1 MTWFHQHHRQ
11 WICALGLGLLSALPA
26 AIAHGA
32 DTGIDPARLPGIVL
46 DNEAATLS
54 GTWSKSVHTKPFL
67 AAGYVY
73 TQGGP
78 DQRATFELTVPEA
91 GEYSVLVSYTMGDN
105 RSTEVPIIIETTGGP
120 QTVVIDQK
128 KRPQG
133 VYSFHDLGKFPL
145 AAGKVKVTISAEQ
158 NKQGVVI
165 ADGVMLLTEVQKEK
179 ALADAAKGPPPL
191 LAAIS
196 NAPNS
201 PKSAPPGPTI
211 EKAPPFARE
220 STEHVTAQPHLN
232 KPERLTP
239 GEVDRL
245 LAQALGQAEV
255 QAEISDE
262 AFLRRIT
269 LDVLGRQPTLEE
281 SAEFAASQEPDKRER
296 ITDKLLASEQF
307 ASNWGS
313 YLSDIISYRTPQ
325 PELTFLNYRPF
336 QGWLAKQLRESKG
349 WDEITYEILTASG
362 KVGDNPAATYL
373 GFHQGDKSRL
383 AAETTR
389 VFLATQ
395 IQCAECHD
403 HKFVD
408 MPQETFHH
416 VAAFFVRVDAK
427 LPHND
432 SNQIVVSSRPVGEHK
447 MPERKE
453 EMKPIAFSSGQ
464 GELGQADIS
473 RRVLL
478 AKWIV
483 APENPWFAKA
493 MTNRL
498 WARTMGRGFCEPV
511 DEIGELGDRI
521 APDLHAAV
529 AAHFV
534 ASQYDLRD
542 FFRLMAGTNA
552 YQRTIRDASK
562 EEIRPFQVIATGRL
576 RGEEVFESLAVGIN
590 LPNYT
595 PPPEKPNDVV
605 RFPPPPKSTR
615 DLVNEA
621 FGFDPSA
628 EMSNVVRTMQQA
640 MFLMNN
646 EQIQRQI
653 DARPESGTMLA
664 KLLQTEADDDVVTQH
679 LYQSV
684 LARKPTP
691 EELQLAKEHR
701 QAVGD
706 RNAAFEDLLWSLIN
720 GAEFVSRR

>member
-1 MTWFHQHHRQ
+1 MQLAFTYRHKLSLAVWLTSFLPGA
-11 WICALGLGLLSALPA
+11 CLLA
-26 AIAHGA
+26 ADA
-32 DTGIDPARLPGIVL
+32 GIDPARLPGIVV
-46 DNEAATLS
+46 DNEAATVS
-54 GTWSKSVHTKPFL
+54 GTWSKSVHTKPYL
-67 AAGYVY
+67 AAGYIY
-73 TQGGP
+73 AQGGP
-78 DQRATFELTVPEA
+78 DQRVTFELNVPEA

-105 RSTEVPIIIETTGGP
+105 RASDAPVIIETANGP
-120 QTVVIDQK
+120 QTVIIDQK

-133 VYSFHDLGKFPL
+133 VYSFHDLGQFTLP
-145 AAGKVKVTISAEQ
+145 AGKVKVVISAEQ

-165 ADGVMLLTEVQKEK
+165 ADGVMLLTGAQKEK

-191 LAAIS
+191 LAAIA
-196 NAPNS
+196 NAPNA
-201 PKSAPPGPTI
+201 PKAAPPAPAI
-211 EKAPPFARE
+211 EKAPAFVRE
-220 STEHVTAQPHLN
+220 DYTKVVAQPHLN

-239 GEVDRL
+239 GQADRL
-245 LAQALGQAEV
+245 LAKELGRDAISV
-255 QAEISDE
+255 EISDE
-262 AFLRRIT
+262 AFLRRVT
-269 LDVLGRQPTLEE
+269 LDLVGRQPTV
-281 SAEFAASQEPDKRER
+281 AEAEDFAASQDPDKRER
-296 ITDKLLASEQF
+296 VTDKLLASEQF

-313 YLSDIISYRTPQ
+313 YVSDIISYRTPQ

-336 QGWLAKQLRESKG
+336 QEWLAKQIRSSKG

-362 KVGDNPAATYL
+362 KVGDNPAATYV

-432 SNQIVVSSRPVGEHK
+432 SNQIVVSSRPAGEHK
-447 MPERKE
+447 MPEGKE
-453 EMKPIAFSSGQ
+453 EMKPMAFSSKQ
-464 GELGQADIS
+464 GELGQADMT

-478 AKWIV
+478 ANWIV

-493 MTNRL
+493 MTNRI

-542 FFRLMAGTNA
+542 FFRLVTSTAA
-552 YQRTIRDASK
+552 YQRAIRDASK
-562 EEIRPFQVIATGRL
+562 DEVRPFEVVGSGRL
-576 RGEEVFESLAVGIN
+576 RGEEVFESLATGID

-664 KLLQTEADDDVVTQH
+664 KLLQAEANDDVVTQH

-684 LARKPTP
+684 LARKPTAA
-691 EELQLAKEHR
+691 ELAVAKEHR
-701 QAVGD
+701 LAVGD